1 MPPDF
6 WGRLKGMDIIDRVTG
21 ALEDVKGLKLAI
33 VYGSAASG
41 TMHKGSDVDIAVL
54 FDHAIDAEQ
63 KIQLKDSLERVLLRD
78 VDLLDLSNL
87 SGTILKQVLCKGR
100 VVIKNDT
107 GALAELYQRMI
118 YNQADMM
125 PYVVRTLK
133 ERQQRFLNG

>member
-1 MPPDF
+1 
-6 WGRLKGMDIIDRVTG
+6 MDIIDRVTG
-21 ALEDVKGLKLAI
+21 ALEGVKGLKLAI
-33 VYGSAASG
+33 VYGSAAFG

-63 KIQLKDSLERVLLRD
+63 KIQLKDSLEQVLLRD

-87 SGTILKQVLCKGR
+87 SGTILKQILCKGR
-100 VVIKNDT
+100 VVIKNDP
-107 GALAELYQRMI
+107 GALADLYQRMI